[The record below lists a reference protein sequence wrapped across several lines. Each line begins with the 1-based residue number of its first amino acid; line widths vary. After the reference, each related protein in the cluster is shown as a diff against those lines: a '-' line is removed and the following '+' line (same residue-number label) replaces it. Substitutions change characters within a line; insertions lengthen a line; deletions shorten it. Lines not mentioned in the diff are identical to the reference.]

1 MKEWLTWTSIVYR
14 VAEWATK
21 LIKKSIEIL
30 TSQWEVFHPVLH
42 PQNTTNA
49 ITKALESQEWLV
61 SATPKVEILKTYRD
75 LKATADFNSIKIQTT
90 SCNNVKI
97 LMSKIGNKMPAIN
110 HQLIME
116 ADEIWECQ
124 GGTIVMTYLKDN
136 K

>member
-14 VAEWATK
+14 AAEWATK

-30 TSQWEVFHPVLH
+30 ISQWEVFHPALH
-42 PQNTTNA
+42 PQDATNT

-61 SATPKVEILKTYRD
+61 SATPKVEILKIYRD
-75 LKATADFNSIKIQTT
+75 LKAMSDFNSIKIKTT
-90 SCNNVKI
+90 SCNNIKI
-97 LMSKIGNKMPAIN
+97 LINNIGNKMSIIN
-110 HQLIME
+110 RQLIME